1 MKEKEGQHMK
11 FQDKTVVIT
20 GSANGIGRGL
30 AEAYALS
37 GARVILSDVQEEQGN
52 LAASILKEEG
62 LNAIFVPCDVRKEE
76 DIKRLM
82 NQAVQYAGTIDIL
95 INNAGVSRWKSPYEL
110 TVEDWDDVINTNAR
124 SCFLATREAAVHM
137 KKSGNGG
144 AVVNMSSTR
153 SIMSEPNSEAY
164 AASKGAIVALSHA
177 MAVSLGPDGIRVNC
191 ISPGWIE
198 TGNYDELRSA
208 DHKQHPAGR
217 VGIPAD
223 IAKACFYFT
232 DPDNDFVTGA
242 HLVVDGGMT
251 RKMIYEP

>member
-1 MKEKEGQHMK
+1 
-11 FQDKTVVIT
+11 
-20 GSANGIGRGL
+20 
-30 AEAYALS
+30 
-37 GARVILSDVQEEQGN
+37 
-52 LAASILKEEG
+52 
-62 LNAIFVPCDVRKEE
+62 
-76 DIKRLM
+76 
-82 NQAVQYAGTIDIL
+82 
-95 INNAGVSRWKSPYEL
+95 
-110 TVEDWDDVINTNAR
+110 
-124 SCFLATREAAVHM
+124 
-137 KKSGNGG
+137 
-144 AVVNMSSTR
+144 
-153 SIMSEPNSEAY
+153 MSEPNSEAY

-198 TGNYDELRSA
+198 TGDYEELRSK

-232 DPDNDFVTGA
+232 DPENDFVTGS

>member
-1 MKEKEGQHMK
+1 MK

-20 GSANGIGRGL
+20 GAANGIGRGL
-30 AEAYALS
+30 AEAYAAS
-37 GARVILSDVQEEQGN
+37 GARVIVSDVHEEQGN
-52 LAASILKEEG
+52 LTANTLKDQG
-62 LNAIFVPCDVRKEE
+62 FHAVFIPCDVSKEE
-76 DIKRLM
+76 EIKRLM
-82 NQAVQYAGTIDIL
+82 DQADQYGGTIDIL

-110 TVEDWDDVINTNAR
+110 TVAEWDDVINTNAR
-124 SCFLATREAAVHM
+124 SCFLATREAAAYM

-144 AVVNMSSTR
+144 AVVNISSTR

-198 TGNYDELRSA
+198 TGDYEVLRSE

-232 DPDNDFVTGA
+232 DPENDFVTGS

>member
-1 MKEKEGQHMK
+1 MK

-20 GSANGIGRGL
+20 GSANGIGRGV

-37 GARVILSDVQEEQGN
+37 GARVILSDVHEEQGN
-52 LAASILKEEG
+52 LAANALNEQG

-124 SCFLATREAAVHM
+124 SCFLATREATIHM
-137 KKSGNGG
+137 KKAGSGG
-144 AVVNMSSTR
+144 AIVNMSSTR

-198 TGNYDELRSA
+198 TGNYEELRSV

-217 VGIPAD
+217 VGTPAD

>member
-1 MKEKEGQHMK
+1 MK

-20 GSANGIGRGL
+20 GSAHGIGRGL

-37 GARVILSDVQEEQGN
+37 GARVILSDVREEQGN
-52 LAASILKEEG
+52 QAANALKEQG
-62 LNAIFVPCDVRKEE
+62 LNAVFVPCDVRKEE

-82 NQAVQYAGTIDIL
+82 SQAVQYAGTIDIL
-95 INNAGVSRWKSPYEL
+95 INNAGISHWKSPYEL

-124 SCFLATREAAVHM
+124 SCFLAAREAAVHM
-137 KKSGNGG
+137 KKAGNGG
-144 AVVNMSSTR
+144 AIVNMSSTR

-164 AASKGAIVALSHA
+164 AASKGAIIALSHA

-198 TGNYDELRSA
+198 TGNYDELRTA

-217 VGIPAD
+217 VGTPAD

>member
-1 MKEKEGQHMK
+1 MNFEN
-11 FQDKTVVIT
+11 KTVVIT

-30 AEAYALS
+30 AEAYAAS
-37 GARVILSDVQEEQGN
+37 GARVILSDFNEEQGS
-52 LAASILKEEG
+52 LAAHSLTEQGLK
-62 LNAIFVPCDVRKEE
+62 AVFIPCDVRKEE

-82 NQAVQYAGTIDIL
+82 AEAVQHGGSIDIL

-110 TVEDWDDVINTNAR
+110 SVEDWDDVMNTNAR
-124 SCFLATREAAVHM
+124 SCFLATREAALYM
-137 KKSGNGG
+137 KKSGAGG
-144 AVVNMSSTR
+144 AVVNISSTR

-177 MAVSLGPDGIRVNC
+177 MAISLGPDRIRVNC

-198 TGNYDELRSA
+198 TGSYDNLRSE

-217 VGIPAD
+217 VGVPAD
-223 IAKACFYFT
+223 IVKACFYFT
-232 DPDNDFVTGA
+232 DPDNDFVAGA

>member
-1 MKEKEGQHMK
+1 MK
-11 FQDKTVVIT
+11 FLDKTVVIT
-20 GSANGIGRGL
+20 GSAHGIGRGL

-37 GARVILSDVQEEQGN
+37 GARVILSDVHEEQGN
-52 LAASILKEEG
+52 LAANALKEQG
-62 LNAIFVPCDVRKEE
+62 LNAVFVPCDVRKEE

-95 INNAGVSRWKSPYEL
+95 INNAGISRWKSPYEL

-124 SCFLATREAAVHM
+124 SCFLAAREAAVHM
-137 KKSGNGG
+137 KKAGNGG
-144 AVVNMSSTR
+144 AIVNMSSTR

-198 TGNYDELRSA
+198 TGNYDELRTT

-217 VGIPAD
+217 VGTPAD